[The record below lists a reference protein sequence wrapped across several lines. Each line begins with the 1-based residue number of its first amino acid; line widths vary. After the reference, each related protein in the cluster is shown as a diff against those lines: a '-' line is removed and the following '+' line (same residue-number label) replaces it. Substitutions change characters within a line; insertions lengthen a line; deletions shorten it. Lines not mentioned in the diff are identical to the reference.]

1 MAQASRSQAL
11 YNESVKHKTFKQT
24 VALALIAALLAAQ
37 PGFVLAGNTVSS
49 PVGVEAGQGTSGTG
63 AVGGSSPAALPKLE
77 VGLTAPANLSGSL
90 NGAAVAAP
98 TVKAGMTS
106 SIIAPQS
113 IVPAAP
119 ASSLSSPVAPKT
131 ETPAPIPQAIAAPA
145 PAAVPSA
152 GNGQFAANASLSGP
166 APIVTQQQGES
177 IRRVS
182 ASLPVRLAAPFEKK
196 AVDPAIGTEP
206 EFPAE
211 APKSLSEA
219 SLAIDPARDY
229 TASPEDWRD
238 EIMYSVFL
246 DRFARS
252 AQGKPMGD
260 PKSGNTR
267 HGGDLRGLIN
277 KLDYIQGSGATTIVL
292 NPVVLGIPEAYHG
305 YAPLHLLAVDPQL
318 GTMADFKEL
327 VAEAHKRGLRVI
339 FDLLINHVG
348 PVFEYKDGSQWRG
361 MDQAPKEIGV
371 WNHKLFPTD
380 MTAPENFT
388 RHGVIGNWNDNEQAT
403 NGDFPPNYRHWASEK
418 PEVQEK
424 LIHMA
429 QWWLKETD
437 IDGFRIDA
445 IRHINPAFR
454 VRFTK
459 EIRDYAAK
467 LGKKNLFILG
477 ENSTGVDEEV
487 ARDLSESGIDSAYA
501 YPEYR
506 RLNMALHGKVPTRD
520 IEHSLNKA
528 SSVMGPALG
537 HLLRFIDLHDTYR
550 FLRNGEPLNLLKMAL
565 TFLLFSTGIPLI
577 YYGTEQAF
585 QQMTD
590 RLEPEGPQ
598 FPADPENR
606 PDMFAE
612 GQYKFPS
619 SQGDKFD
626 MKSPTYQYLRTL
638 ADLRKQYPALS
649 RGEQYVRWSD
659 ANGNGIYAFSRIYK
673 GEEILVVVNTAAE
686 ARSADMW
693 VDASLTPAGTE
704 LQDAIDPGNKTKA
717 YAPQEGGSKVWVQ
730 VPPHG
735 ARVFVKSKAK

>member
-1 MAQASRSQAL
+1 MKPATLRKSLS
-11 YNESVKHKTFKQT
+11 
-24 VALALIAALLAAQ
+24 LALIAALLASQ
-37 PGFVLAGNTVSS
+37 TGFSFAGSVVSGQ
-49 PVGVEAGQGTSGTG
+49 VATEGVQGSQTSGV
-63 AVGGSSPAALPKLE
+63 VGGNSPIALPKLE
-77 VGLTAPANLSGSL
+77 VKLSAPADLSGSL
-90 NGAAVAAP
+90 RGVSAAP
-98 TVKAGMTS
+98 TVKTGLTS
-106 SIIAPQS
+106 QAVDAAAPVLPAPAAAPVQTEA
-113 IVPAAP
+113 AAP
-119 ASSLSSPVAPKT
+119 AES
-131 ETPAPIPQAIAAPA
+131 PIPQAQA

-152 GNGQFAANASLSGP
+152 GVGQFVSNAGPAGP
-166 APIVTQQQGES
+166 APAVSPEQGGS
-177 IRRVS
+177 LRKVS
-182 ASLPVRLAAPFEKK
+182 AALPARLAAPFADKP
-196 AVDPAIGTEP
+196 VDPAIGTEP
-206 EFPAE
+206 EFPAD
-211 APKSLSEA
+211 APKSLAET
-219 SLAIDPARDY
+219 SLAIDPARKY

-238 EIMYSVFL
+238 EVMYSVFL
-246 DRFARS
+246 DRFARGPD
-252 AQGKPMGD
+252 AKPMGD

-267 HGGDLRGLIN
+267 HGGDLRGLIS
-277 KLDYIQGSGATTIVL
+277 KLDYIQGSGVTTIVL

-327 VAEAHKRGLRVI
+327 VQKAHQRGLKVV

-348 PVFEYKDGSQWRG
+348 PVFEYKDGSGWRG
-361 MDQAPKEIGV
+361 LDQPPKEIGV
-371 WNHKLFPTD
+371 WNHKLFPTE

-388 RHGVIGNWNDNEQAT
+388 RHGVIENWSDDEQAT

-418 PEVQEK
+418 PEVQAK

-429 QWWLKETD
+429 NWWLKETD

-459 EIRDYAAK
+459 EVRAYAAK

-487 ARDLSESGIDSAYA
+487 ARDLNEAGIDSAYA

-506 RLNMALHGKVPTRD
+506 RLNWALHGQAPTRV
-520 IEHSLNKA
+520 IEDSLKRA
-528 SSVMGPALG
+528 VSVLG
-537 HLLRFIDLHDTYR
+537 GSVSRLLRFLDLHDTYR
-550 FLRNGEPLNLLKMAL
+550 FLRNGEPVSILKMAMA
-565 TFLLFSTGIPLI
+565 FLMFSTGIPLI

-585 QQMTD
+585 AQMTG
-590 RLEPEGPQ
+590 RLDPEGPQ

-606 PDMFAE
+606 PDMFPE

-626 MKSPTYQYLRTL
+626 TGAPTYLWLKQL
-638 ADLRKQYPALS
+638 ADLRRAHPALS

-659 ANGNGIYAFSRIYK
+659 QNGPGIYAFSRIYK
-673 GEEILVVVNTAAE
+673 GEEVLVVVNTAAE

-693 VDASLTPAGTE
+693 VDGNLTPAGAE
-704 LQDAIDPGNKTKA
+704 LEDAINPGNKAKT
-717 YAPQEGGSKVWVQ
+717 YAPQEGGSKVWAQ

-735 ARVFVKSKAK
+735 VRVFVRQKSK

>member
-1 MAQASRSQAL
+1 MKHEAL
-11 YNESVKHKTFKQT
+11 RKSL
-24 VALALIAALLAAQ
+24 ALALIAALLAAQ
-37 PGFVLAGNTVSS
+37 PGFVFAGNVVS
-49 PVGVEAGQGTSGTG
+49 GQVSAEGGQSANSSA
-63 AVGGSSPAALPKLE
+63 AVGGNSPTALPKLE
-77 VGLTAPANLSGSL
+77 VGLLAPANLSGSL
-90 NGAAVAAP
+90 SGASLTVP
-98 TVKAGMTS
+98 VVKAGLDPS
-106 SIIAPQS
+106 VIAPQAPVEVKTVLQAPVS
-113 IVPAAP
+113 APISRTAPAA
-119 ASSLSSPVAPKT
+119 
-131 ETPAPIPQAIAAPA
+131 
-145 PAAVPSA
+145 AAVPSA
-152 GNGQFAANASLSGP
+152 GSGQFVANATLSGP
-166 APIVTQQQGES
+166 APAVAPLQGES
-177 IRRVS
+177 LRRVS
-182 ASLPVRLAAPFEKK
+182 ATLPVRLAAPFEKK

-211 APKSLSEA
+211 APKSLAEA
-219 SLAIDPARDY
+219 SVAIDPNRAY

-238 EIMYSVFL
+238 EVMYSVFL

-252 AQGKPMGD
+252 PQGKPMGD

-267 HGGDLRGLIN
+267 HGGDLRGLID
-277 KLDYIQGSGATTIVL
+277 KLDYIQGSGVTTIIL

-327 VAEAHKRGLRVI
+327 VAKAHQRGLRVV

-361 MDQAPKEIGV
+361 LDQAPKEIGV
-371 WNHKLFPTD
+371 WNHKLFPTE

-388 RHGVIGNWNDNEQAT
+388 RHGVIGNWDDHDQAI

-459 EIRDYAAK
+459 EVREYAAK

-477 ENSTGVDEEV
+477 ENSTGVDGDV
-487 ARDLSESGIDSAYA
+487 ARDLNEAGIDSAYA

-506 RLNMALHGKVPTRD
+506 RLNWALHGKAPARA
-520 IEHSLNKA
+520 IEDSLKQA
-528 SSVMGPALG
+528 MSVLGSSVSR
-537 HLLRFIDLHDTYR
+537 LLRFIDLHDTYR
-550 FLRNGEPLNLLKMAL
+550 FLRNGEPVSVLKMAMA
-565 TFLLFSTGIPLI
+565 FLLFSTGIPLI

-585 QQMTD
+585 RQTTD
-590 RLEPEGPQ
+590 RLDPEGPWL
-598 FPADPENR
+598 PADPENR
-606 PDMFAE
+606 PDMFAD

-619 SQGDKFD
+619 SAGDKFD
-626 MKSPTYQYLRTL
+626 THAPTYLWLKQL
-638 ADLRKQYPALS
+638 ADLRKAHPALS

-659 ANGNGIYAFSRIYK
+659 QNGAGIYAFSRIYK
-673 GEEILVVVNTAAE
+673 GEEVLVVLNTATE
-686 ARSADMW
+686 ARSADMY
-693 VDASLTPAGTE
+693 VDGSLTPAGTVLE
-704 LQDAIDPGNKTKA
+704 DAVDPANKAKA
-717 YAPQEGGSKVWVQ
+717 YAPQEGGAKVWVQ

-735 ARVFVKSKAK
+735 VRVFVKSKAK